1 MLDIIPILPAK
12 HIQKSPKQNTTTT
25 TVIISKNKVRV
36 YK

>member
-25 TVIISKNKVRV
+25 VIISKNKVKV